1 MDNRSVNE
9 QGVVDQVAVALS
21 GLCLLHCLLLPIAI
35 VLLPFLGR
43 FDESHF
49 HVQLLLLVI
58 PVSLFALT
66 LGYRRHADKRV
77 LVSAGIGLALLIIG
91 GTIVHAH
98 YGVSADRALTI
109 LGSVILAVTHYRNSK
124 LSRNCRGLKQSG

>member
-21 GLCLLHCLLLPIAI
+21 GLCLLHCLLLPFAI

-49 HVQLLLLVI
+49 HAQLLLVVV
-58 PVSLFALT
+58 PVSVIALV
-66 LGYRRHADKRV
+66 LGFRRHQDKRV
-77 LVSAGIGLALLIIG
+77 LYSGGIGLALLIIG
-91 GTIVHAH
+91 GTVVHAH

-109 LGSVILAVTHYRNSK
+109 LGSVTLAVTHYMNSK
-124 LSRNCRGLKQSG
+124 LSRNCSGIKQAG